1 MMTAHLTEDPEP
13 PSSRAPH
20 RAITPALEAAVMHA
34 LAKTVD
40 QRYPTAAAFAL
51 ALRRA
56 LCRPD
61 DVLAAAPPEA
71 SEVLDLATRETED
84 ALSVTALRQTEPA
97 GLPAPSLPPNTLP
110 SAQAETPPSRLW
122 LIVALG
128 AALVGVAMGVIMS
141 LLGAK

>member
-1 MMTAHLTEDPEP
+1 V
-13 PSSRAPH
+13 
-20 RAITPALEAAVMHA
+20 VMHA
-34 LAKTVD
+34 LAKAPD
-40 QRYPTAAAFAL
+40 QRYPNAAALAL

-61 DVLAAAPPEA
+61 DVTSAAPPEA

-97 GLPAPSLPPNTLP
+97 GLPAPSLPPDTLP
-110 SAQAETPPSRLW
+110 SAQAEAPLSRLW
-122 LIVALG
+122 VIVALV

-141 LLGAK
+141 VLGAK